1 MWRMGDF
8 GDDGLRIDVR
18 DLTKQA
24 YIPVALLHRDFSRG
38 SVVVRRREPQPAYAL
53 NYPEGQVI
61 LLNRLALLQAGLVHS
76 SAIVI
81 DGRGYLFCGRSGA
94 GKTTIARLWKKAGHT
109 LLCDDRN
116 MVRRIGNRAFACS
129 TPWHG
134 EDPEVNA
141 INVPLGGI
149 FHLHQATVNRVERIP
164 VATAVA
170 RLYATS
176 LAPFYDR
183 ASAACVLDTYANCLE
198 HVPSY
203 DLYFTLDLRAIE
215 ACLRAI

>member
-1 MWRMGDF
+1 MWRLGDF
-8 GDDGLRIDVR
+8 GDDGLRLDVR
-18 DLTKQA
+18 DLTEKA
-24 YIPVALLHRDFSRG
+24 YTPAALLHRDFSGG
-38 SVVVRRREPQPAYAL
+38 SVLVRRREPQPAYAL
-53 NYPEGQVI
+53 NYPEGQII

-76 SAIVI
+76 SAMVI
-81 DGRGYLFCGRSGA
+81 EGRGYLFCGRSGA
-94 GKTTIARLWKKAGHT
+94 GKTTIARLWKRAGYT

-116 MVRRIGNRAFACS
+116 MVRLIGGVAVACS

-141 INVPLGGI
+141 LNVPLGGI
-149 FHLHQATVNRVERIP
+149 FHLHKAKGNWVEPIP
-164 VATAVA
+164 VAKAVA
-170 RLYATS
+170 RLYATT

-183 ASAACVLDTYANCLE
+183 VSAACVLDTYADCLE

-203 DLYFTLDLRAIE
+203 ELHFTPDLRAID